1 MKVGSRIKGLRI
13 EKNFSTDFMAE
24 KLGMS
29 EQTYRKYESDK
40 NSPDLNLLEKIAI
53 TFGKNF
59 IDLLPENILFNN
71 NGPKGGAAFMY
82 QSTVHQQY
90 LKLFEQQ
97 DKIIAEKDIRIA
109 EKEETIKE
117 LKQTILDLKGK

>member
-1 MKVGSRIKGLRI
+1 MKVGSRIKSLRI

-24 KLGMS
+24 KLGIS

-40 NSPDLNLLEKIAI
+40 NSPDLNLLEKIAV
-53 TFGKNF
+53 TLGKNF
-59 IDLLPENILFNN
+59 IDLLPGNILFNN
-71 NGPKGGAAFMY
+71 NDQEGGAAFTY

-90 LKLFEQQ
+90 QKLFEQQ

-117 LKQTILDLKGK
+117 LKQTKLDLKGK